1 MNGLNQPHDPVL
13 RRPRRVAMLSFHTSP
28 LAPLGGSKA
37 GGMNLYVRRI
47 AAELGGGGVAVDVF
61 TRRDDA
67 AAPEVVEFAPGA
79 RLVHIASGPPERLE
93 HEHVTAF
100 IGDFAAGVEAFR
112 EREGLRYELVHS
124 HYWLSVVAGDE
135 LARRWGAPHLAMFHT
150 LGEVKLRARA
160 SESEPAER
168 LEAERR
174 LVNTVDRVVAAT
186 EHERQLLRQLYRVP
200 RERIAVIP
208 LGVDLDDFRP
218 RSQAQAR
225 AALGF
230 DEDERLLLAVG
241 RIEPLKGFDILIRAL
256 AEMTERE
263 RVTLVVIGG
272 DERAAAEFARLR
284 AIAGE
289 VGVDG
294 RVRFLGAVPH
304 ERIADYYDAADVVV
318 VPSFYESFGLVAL
331 EAMASGVPVVA
342 SRVGGL
348 TSTVAD
354 GRTGYLVPW
363 RCPEPFAEKIDLL
376 LANGALRESLGA
388 AGRRSMERY
397 AWGKIAAALL
407 ELYSE
412 VLSQHAPATA
422 APATAAPAAAA
433 GVPVASPGG
442 D

>member
-1 MNGLNQPHDPVL
+1 
-13 RRPRRVAMLSFHTSP
+13 
-28 LAPLGGSKA
+28 
-37 GGMNLYVRRI
+37 MNLYVRRI
-47 AAELGGGGVAVDVF
+47 AAELGGDGVAVDVF
-61 TRRDDA
+61 TRRDHAVAPGEDA

-79 RLVHIASGPPERLE
+79 RLVHVAAGPAERIENEQAIAF
-93 HEHVTAF
+93 T
-100 IGDFAAGVEAFR
+100 GDFAAGVEAFR
-112 EREGLRYELVHS
+112 AREGLQYDLVHS

-135 LARRWGAPHLAMFHT
+135 LTRRWGVPHLAMFHT

-160 SESEPAER
+160 SESEPPER

-200 RERIAVIP
+200 RERVAVIP
-208 LGVDLDDFRP
+208 LGVDLGDFRP

-230 DEDERLLLAVG
+230 DGDERLLLAVG

-263 RVTLVVIGG
+263 RVTLVLIGG

-289 VGVDG
+289 VGVAE

-304 ERIADYYDAADVVV
+304 EQIAQYYDAADLVA

-376 LANGALRESLGA
+376 LANRPLRESLGA
-388 AGRRSMERY
+388 AGRCSMERY
-397 AWGKIAAALL
+397 AWEKIAAALI

-412 VLSQHAPATA
+412 VLSQYEGVGAAVPAAVGPA
-422 APATAAPAAAA
+422 APVVSVG
-433 GVPVASPGG
+433 GV
-442 D
+442 